1 MHSTFDVF
9 WHTNVGGSGNVEKV
23 KHETPP
29 GVSEDFA
36 GDVEVLLDGV
46 GTAPMALSGLP
57 TGSDRA
63 PTLLGLADG
72 AGRRCGRTR

>member
-1 MHSTFDVF
+1 MHSAFDVF
-9 WHTNVGGSGNVEKV
+9 RHTNVGGSGNVEKV
-23 KHETPP
+23 KNETPP

-36 GDVEVLLDGV
+36 VDVEALLEGV
-46 GTAPMALSGLP
+46 GTPPMTLSGLP

-63 PTLLGLADG
+63 PTLLGLAHG